1 MEQRPLRLGDIVDD
15 YCPRERRITN
25 HAIVA
30 IVEDAIRQ
38 TRCSTCD
45 AEHVYKKGK
54 EPLRRRKDGAAAGV
68 APVPSPAGPPP
79 AGPPSDG
86 LPVPVATPVLP
97 AASTPA
103 STEPLPAAAMMPAA
117 AHDSTNGTR
126 SGPMDADSSAA
137 SRQTPGGDLEATAI
151 AAPGHEDLWPAH
163 RRLIRASLPRTD
175 GEPPAPRPIPEFT
188 MHQRPQGRGGQ
199 NFRHGFVRRA
209 HGGGEPNG
217 NVSGRDV
224 NGRGGH
230 GAPGDRNGNHPGG
243 GGGRSGR
250 RRGKRSR

>member
-45 AEHVYKKGK
+45 AEHVYKQGR
-54 EPLRRRKDGAAAGV
+54 EPLRRRKDVAAAGV
-68 APVPSPAGPPP
+68 SLVPP
-79 AGPPSDG
+79 AGPPSDA
-86 LPVPVATPVLP
+86 LPVVSAAPALPVASA
-97 AASTPA
+97 AASVETV
-103 STEPLPAAAMMPAA
+103 PLPAAATMPAA
-117 AHDSTNGTR
+117 AHGSSNGMAA
-126 SGPMDADSSAA
+126 SPSDAGDSAA
-137 SRQTPGGDLEATAI
+137 SRQTPAGGDLEATA
-151 AAPGHEDLWPAH
+151 APAHEDLWPAH
-163 RRLIRASLPRTD
+163 RRLIRASLPRID

-188 MHQRPQGRGGQ
+188 MHQRPQSRGGQ
-199 NFRHGFVRRA
+199 GFRHGFGRRA

-224 NGRGGH
+224 NGRSGH